1 MNIFEHSSFLKDV
14 KMALKT
20 INEKQDFADKVKS
33 DLMYYFWCKS
43 EHEIIISALSSSK
56 NYNEEIKVDIYEQ
69 VMLNWEIFIDY
80 LWEHENGRSK
90 NK

>member
-1 MNIFEHSSFLKDV
+1 
-14 KMALKT
+14 MALKT

-56 NYNEEIKVDIYEQ
+56 NHNEEIKVDIYEQ

-80 LWEHENGRSK
+80 LWEYKNGRNK